1 MDQVT
6 EEIMSVY
13 SLPHWKIWLLVAI
26 CTNVLFKTWTHNP
39 CLIFRWPDSTG
50 FFQLL
55 TSSILLKANMYYT
68 SDFVVFLSLT
78 ELHLKNWSILLFPS
92 DRRSHSHDCIMLA
105 SYTTQL
111 KSQFVIIFST
121 RVRITQVFGFIC
133 FLLRMPM
140 KSKALRAQTSK
151 ISAWAVL
158 LTRTYRRRPNDW
170 EVSMFAEHTLKQDWL

>member
-1 MDQVT
+1 
-6 EEIMSVY
+6 MSVY

-50 FFQLL
+50 FVQLL

-78 ELHLKNWSILLFPS
+78 ESHLKNWSILLFPS

-111 KSQFVIIFST
+111 KSNLSLFFQLELGLLKFLDSFVFCLECLWSPRHYEHKPLKYLHGQFYSHEPIEGDQMTEKSPCLQNT
-121 RVRITQVFGFIC
+121 R
-133 FLLRMPM
+133 
-140 KSKALRAQTSK
+140 
-151 ISAWAVL
+151 
-158 LTRTYRRRPNDW
+158 
-170 EVSMFAEHTLKQDWL
+170 